1 MKKVEEFLAE
11 HKIDLNNI
19 NGLLSQKGF
28 RLLSDNE
35 IFETKEWL
43 SNYKLDIELFP
54 IITND
59 QSDFIAIYT
68 EQPLLDKI
76 ALLQHSNLD
85 FTPKFKD
92 FNSLI
97 NNIEKGF
104 ITSDND
110 WENFDHHFDYPNHL
124 NYEQENSII
133 KNLKKEL

>member
-1 MKKVEEFLAE
+1 MKKAEEFLAK

-19 NGLLSQKGF
+19 NSLLSQKGF
-28 RLLSDNE
+28 RLLLDDE

-54 IITND
+54 IITNNE
-59 QSDFIAIYT
+59 SDFIAVYT
-68 EQPLLDKI
+68 EEPLLDKI
-76 ALLQHSNLD
+76 ALLRHDDLD

-97 NNIEKGF
+97 HNIEKGF

-110 WENFDHHFDYPNHL
+110 WENFDNHFDYPNNL
-124 NYEQENSII
+124 NYEQESSII
-133 KNLKKEL
+133 EN